1 MHETNYL
8 KLKTYEGTDIFDPLT
23 VENANNRT
31 VDDFASNITY
41 TVTEQGTH
49 QQEQDAAAQA
59 LETRMGQAETN
70 ITNNQQAIGTV
81 QAEADK
87 NKEDID
93 GIKDD
98 ILRQDRQLDSLNE
111 SMMDVSETAQ
121 DAKTS
126 ADEVKTTADE
136 AKTTADEAKTTA
148 DDAKTAAE
156 SAQETATQAQN
167 KIARILIPTNTK
179 GTINTVNS
187 SEGINNYR
195 IQIPVG
201 DNPPLLTST
210 NTAVLFTRPKISF
223 KSGTKAHSLV
233 MYNGY
238 VVDSNTI
245 GVYTDYASDIASGE
259 IEFTTTFSVFIL
271 ND

>member
-1 MHETNYL
+1 MQETNFL

-31 VDDFASNITY
+31 VDDFARNITY

-49 QQEQDAAAQA
+49 QQEQDASVQA

-70 ITNNQQAIGTV
+70 ITNNQQAIGTM

-121 DAKTS
+121 DAKT
-126 ADEVKTTADE
+126 
-136 AKTTADEAKTTA
+136 
-148 DDAKTAAE
+148 AAE
-156 SAQETATQAQN
+156 SAQTTAN
-167 KIARILIPTNTK
+167 KVVR
-179 GTINTVNS
+179 GS
-187 SEGINNYR
+187 
-195 IQIPVG
+195 IQIPSDSEINIKVNSIFG
-201 DNPPLLTST
+201 FAYFYVDIEDDIPVSSLYSANPPVVTILDVVTVSFAILNICISSEDPKKLCIYLPMTST
-210 NTAVLFTRPKISF
+210 TGKTIIAGKYGLINSISIE
-223 KSGTKAHSLV
+223 
-233 MYNGY
+233 Y
-238 VVDSNTI
+238 
-245 GVYTDYASDIASGE
+245 IA
-259 IEFTTTFSVFIL
+259 I